1 MRRNFRDATNKIEID
16 MKEVKEKLTTL
27 TASAE
32 KSAQEGQL
40 VERATHRKKVMK
52 SDTFFEYMTQL
63 LCMMTVIAG
72 CRPTQHTLVLY
83 WSKGTPWPPLTLVIH
98 EDTL

>member
-1 MRRNFRDATNKIEID
+1 MKFSDSLENMRRNFKDTTDKMEID
-16 MKEVKEKLTTL
+16 MKKVNEKLTTL
-27 TASAE
+27 TAQLEKAHKKVSSWKELLTE
-32 KSAQEGQL
+32 KS
-40 VERATHRKKVMK
+40 VMK

-83 WSKGTPWPPLTLVIH
+83 
-98 EDTL
+98 